1 MAGVQMLPL
10 VIVVLLLLGWKTL
23 AYLMGVLLL
32 LVLFEYFQ
40 WWLMVQTEI

>member
-1 MAGVQMLPL
+1 MAGVQLLPL